1 MESAYFCSISILF
14 GHFIEGVCGFM
25 NEMRGFLVLST
36 DFYKTVSDVLVPI
49 VCAVYCCTMFF
60 CYLTLSAPQFQH
72 FLLNP
77 DITLGA
83 TVGRWGNAQPHN
95 LHILGP
101 IYLTIHCQRRN
112 CTQLSSFLRWLIQT
126 FVATGVR
133 RRPLELL
140 VHILGH
146 LPLCYLLIG
155 KSFTYGQQSQQP
167 FRCLD
172 LSPWWSLIIFKIYR
186 HLWKKRSYIRLL
198 DCSIFTIIIS
208 HHGTPASL
216 CCATANPNMH
226 SESQVSRGPLC
237 TTTDLITTRMRRM
250 RMGVVMTHPVS
261 MLKAE
266 AVARESSSPKAAI
279 PNLPHFSANKIQNWQ
294 MSSFLSWKYL

>member
-1 MESAYFCSISILF
+1 MESAFCCSISILF

-36 DFYKTVSDVLVPI
+36 DFYKTFSDVLVPI
-49 VCAVYCCTMFF
+49 VCAVYCCTMSF

-112 CTQLSSFLRWLIQT
+112 CTQLSSFLRGLIQT

-140 VHILGH
+140 VH
-146 LPLCYLLIG
+146 
-155 KSFTYGQQSQQP
+155 K
-167 FRCLD
+167 
-172 LSPWWSLIIFKIYR
+172 
-186 HLWKKRSYIRLL
+186 
-198 DCSIFTIIIS
+198 
-208 HHGTPASL
+208 
-216 CCATANPNMH
+216 
-226 SESQVSRGPLC
+226 
-237 TTTDLITTRMRRM
+237 
-250 RMGVVMTHPVS
+250 
-261 MLKAE
+261 
-266 AVARESSSPKAAI
+266 
-279 PNLPHFSANKIQNWQ
+279 
-294 MSSFLSWKYL
+294 